1 MLAQHE
7 KDTLPCWLQEQSAV
21 RYTKYEGILQAAE
34 QKVAMNMLSS
44 LKVLCVCMTK
54 QHTPAHTICNSLCK
68 KAMMHKEL
76 SVH

>member
-34 QKVAMNMLSS
+34 QKVAMNM
-44 LKVLCVCMTK
+44 
-54 QHTPAHTICNSLCK
+54 
-68 KAMMHKEL
+68 KAVEQLESALRMHD
-76 SVH
+76 